1 MTRHNQRNLM
11 LNPQSLRK
19 MEGIHPD
26 LRRVVMRAAELSPID
41 FIITEGVRSLKRQR
55 ELVEA
60 GASRTFNSRHLSG
73 MAVDYAPI
81 VGGMLTWKWPPFR
94 IVAQAFKQASRE
106 LGVPIAWGGD
116 WRDFRDGP
124 HIELDRRVY
133 RP

>member
-1 MTRHNQRNLM
+1 M
-11 LNPQSLRK
+11 LNQQSIRR

-26 LRRVVMRAAELSPID
+26 LRRVVMRAAQLSPIE
-41 FIITEGVRSLKRQR
+41 FIITEGLRSLKRQR

-73 MAVDYAPI
+73 HAVDFVPI
-81 VGGMLTWKWPPFR
+81 VAGDLTWKWPPFR
-94 IVAQAFKQASRE
+94 LVAGAFKQASRE
-106 LGVPIAWGGD
+106 LAIPIAWGGD